1 MTGLLQDLRYAW
13 RQLRKS
19 PGFACTAVV
28 ILALG
33 IGGTTAI
40 FSTINPILFEPLP
53 YPTAHRIMMIWYAG
67 EDGSRIP
74 QTFHTYRELA
84 ERSRALDALA
94 VVKPWQP
101 TLTGG
106 EQPERFDGQKV
117 SAGYLRTLGVSPA
130 LGRDFQAADDVL
142 HGPRVV
148 ILGDGLWRRRF
159 GADTTIIGQQIKLDG
174 ESYTVIGV
182 MPRTFQN
189 ILAPEAEVWS
199 PLQYDTGNVASVQSR
214 EWGHHL
220 RMVGRLRAGVS
231 MEQVRGD
238 LSWIA
243 RTPVPEFP
251 RPSFVSLAHGLI
263 VNSLQDEVTRGVKP
277 ALLAVFGAVL
287 LVLLIACVNVTN
299 LLLARS
305 ARRRSEFSMR
315 IALGVG
321 RSRLVRQLIT
331 ESLLLAV
338 LGGAVG
344 LMVAQ
349 VGVRALVAL
358 SPPGLPRVDA
368 IRLDGTVF
376 AFALGITALIGLV
389 VGLIPAQHASRGDLH
404 VGVQESSKRTA
415 GNHQLTRRVFA
426 VAEVALAL
434 VLLVSGGLLLHSLRR
449 LF

>member
-1 MTGLLQDLRYAW
+1 MTGWLQDLRYAW

-53 YPTAHRIMMIWYAG
+53 YPTANRIMMIWYAG

-84 ERSRALDALA
+84 ERSRTLDALA

-106 EQPERFDGQKV
+106 EQPERFDGQQV

-159 GADTTIIGQQIKLDG
+159 GGDTTIIGQQVKLDG

-182 MPRTFQN
+182 MPRTFHN

-199 PLQYDTGNVASVQSR
+199 PLQYDTGNIAAIDSR

-220 RMVGRLRAGVS
+220 RMVGRLREGVS
-231 MEQVRGD
+231 MEQIRGD

-251 RPSFVSLAHGLI
+251 RPSFV
-263 VNSLQDEVTRGVKP
+263 
-277 ALLAVFGAVL
+277 
-287 LVLLIACVNVTN
+287 
-299 LLLARS
+299 
-305 ARRRSEFSMR
+305 
-315 IALGVG
+315 
-321 RSRLVRQLIT
+321 
-331 ESLLLAV
+331 
-338 LGGAVG
+338 
-344 LMVAQ
+344 
-349 VGVRALVAL
+349 
-358 SPPGLPRVDA
+358 
-368 IRLDGTVF
+368 
-376 AFALGITALIGLV
+376 
-389 VGLIPAQHASRGDLH
+389 
-404 VGVQESSKRTA
+404 
-415 GNHQLTRRVFA
+415 
-426 VAEVALAL
+426 
-434 VLLVSGGLLLHSLRR
+434 
-449 LF
+449 